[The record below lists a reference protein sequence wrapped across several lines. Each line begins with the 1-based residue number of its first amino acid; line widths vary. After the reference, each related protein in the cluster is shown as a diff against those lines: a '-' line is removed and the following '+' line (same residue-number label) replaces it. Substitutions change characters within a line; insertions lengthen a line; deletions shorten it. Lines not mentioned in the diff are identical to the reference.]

1 MLVVIS
7 GPTATGKS
15 ALAVDLAQRV
25 QGVILGADSRQ
36 IYQGF
41 DIGTAK
47 PDVTVRAQVWHQLI
61 DWVSPCS
68 TVTVAEYQSMAEA
81 LISNWQAQGVIPFL
95 VGGTGLYIQAITDG
109 LRIPQIPPQ
118 PTLRRELAHIGQV
131 TCYAWLQQVDA
142 ASAARIHPHDQVRT
156 LRALEV
162 FYVTGRPLSTLQTR
176 RPPSYPILHIGLD
189 CSTQEVLHQR
199 IQQRTHA
206 MIKDGLVGEYESL
219 RDKYGPYLPL
229 LRTLGYR
236 EVGDYTAGRLSL
248 EEAESL
254 IVLRT
259 RQLAKRQRTWFRAQ
273 PGIFWLNVDSEVISN
288 ESLTLIGHDKLR
300 VKNAGFNST
309 TATPL
314 EVILE
319 LLRNR
324 QRH

>member
-47 PDVTVRAQVWHQLI
+47 PDVTIRAQVWHQLI
-61 DWVSPCS
+61 DWVPPCS
-68 TVTVAEYQSMAEA
+68 TVTVAEYQATAEA
-81 LISNWQAQGVIPFL
+81 LIGHWQALGVIPFL
-95 VGGTGLYIQAITDG
+95 VGGTGLYIQAITAG

-118 PTLRRELAHIGQV
+118 PELRQELAHIGQA

-142 ASAARIHPHDQVRT
+142 ASAARVHPHDQVRT

-162 FYVTGRPLSTLQTR
+162 FYVTGRPLSALQTR
-176 RPPSYPILHIGLD
+176 QPPPYPILHIGLD
-189 CSTQEVLHQR
+189 CSTPGVLHQR
-199 IQQRTHA
+199 IQQRTRA
-206 MIKDGLVGEYESL
+206 MIENGLVDEYESL
-219 RDKYGPYLPL
+219 RDKYGPDLPL
-229 LRTLGYR
+229 LQTLGYR
-236 EVGDYTAGRLSL
+236 EMGDYTAGRLSL

-259 RQLAKRQRTWFRAQ
+259 RQLAKRQRTWFRSQ
-273 PGIFWLNVDSEVISN
+273 QEVTWFNADQTGLGDAIT
-288 ESLTLIGHDKLR
+288 SLINHQ
-300 VKNAGFNST
+300 FY
-309 TATPL
+309 
-314 EVILE
+314 
-319 LLRNR
+319 
-324 QRH
+324 